1 MANNCNTAL
10 YYPDQFDIIDDLIT
24 FHPEEVE
31 NYINT
36 TYEPKTAA
44 KLIDAIH
51 KGEFDENWGV
61 TSAPIID
68 NPKDGKRLE
77 NDTIFSKPNTSQSI
91 RSYFEGNQTGGD
103 IAYNRLLKDFKNKVI
118 SLLIFDKDSQK
129 GVVNPN
135 VTTSSGLSLI
145 NERLY
150 NYKMELAKELAD
162 YLGTDSSWIGNTNLS
177 DREFTKKMWSIIGQ
191 FELKKNIKAPDWNQ
205 HYGTYVLF
213 KNFDKLINDLFDF
226 IKIKKGY
233 DEDIKGIDMYDYTG
247 GIAPQDISWGTEEAA
262 DIAEYTSPLIKLLL
276 DYLPEVEIT
285 QNKEVDSVN
294 AITFTGF
301 NRVMTK
307 LIDYVNNSDNV
318 PQNLKDEIDKG
329 VNAKWDTL
337 IDEYIK
343 ILTSNDVNSQKINV
357 NYKTILIGKLRGI
370 KKYILGSASQL
381 SDNIKKT
388 FLAQVN
394 KTVDTQY
401 IVYRKQYNSN
411 TGQYEVYAQNL
422 HDDFINIQSLS
433 LQNSIKA
440 SLYRF
445 YHNPKQFQNLLTK
458 YGIEIKDDEIIIHHD
473 VINNKSIER
482 KLFKTTKN
490 IQITKVNGKYAFT
503 LNSKQDL
510 TDENSDNVVQL
521 IEDLLQINLPSDYA
535 NYIPII
541 SDNSKLF
548 SIFSKPLS
556 FALYAGN
563 DTAKKNF
570 EYEYQDEVIKTW
582 MYKNDFSTAARY
594 LSYIYGSD
602 TLNVLRNS
610 KGNNLP
616 LYQLGSYVYDFKK
629 LLREFDE
636 KYQSNTGKLIKAE
649 NVFKNNPLVRNRD
662 AVKRVYIRSEFNIG
676 SKQKE
681 ARDLTFSEVMELAI
695 IDDFYNNLYKNGNF
709 LLQPI
714 VYSDKRTHYLV
725 EFDAHK
731 LSLKP
736 GVSLRDTL
744 KIMGESFNT
753 KNYEQNIIDYIAE
766 YRKDKVKS
774 QIINLS
780 RRFSN
785 ALGLTST
792 LSKNSSW
799 NDVVKELNTILNK
812 IKTDYPTVKE
822 LRTVF
827 NNAQLYE
834 EFDLK
839 VEGGKIVGFNETLL
853 HNGEMYWNY
862 NRNKDTTQLFK
873 DRIEREKFQFAKDLW
888 NSDFSLTA
896 LRDPKLQGIFDKLK
910 DKDSKTFNKWYD
922 SYSKTMQLF
931 KIYDKQTHEEVIPSN
946 EVFDHTKY
954 DIELNPILNSYY
966 YAELT
971 LSPAYSE
978 ILFGDVAGYPSKY
991 KKEDGISNE
1000 DYYLFSEANRLT
1012 AQCKRTMA
1020 GGSTRHSYLQGTRYG
1035 VGSKVKI
1042 AVIDDPRG
1050 EIFNPLGEKD
1060 SKLALH
1066 DGGGW
1071 INPIYAIMENESLVD
1086 AAVAEDKKTIWTFTD
1101 KETGVL
1107 TEIKWAAYSLNNT
1120 RRRFSQFPADS
1131 SAEIMFR
1138 KMNSIPINKSLAKGI
1153 DFNKFYDPTNRSNSN
1168 YDRKVENFIYYWDQL
1183 NDITWRID
1191 YINNNNG
1198 VAEIHE
1204 TAVDKYGNIRTII
1217 DKNGNTQ
1224 NITRTRNQE
1233 ITNLYSLDQIFGG
1246 AYTQTLNPEL
1256 KVLEWSNTNIKILAN
1271 MVGVYQELKENMV
1284 GYIVNH
1290 SAIKVGVRQNNS
1302 LDTLKD
1308 LSVPFKTFEMSTK
1321 FGGVQMD
1328 ASHDVES
1335 GHVSE
1340 MSQMISSLIQA
1351 GFSTDLVDQIYKDI
1365 GQVAKAGID
1374 DWGVAI
1380 DSNNKDQIYKILGKA
1395 LIDSFNSTKRTG
1407 LGLTESFI
1415 VIAENEFKKN
1425 NIQIK
1430 IPFSSPD
1437 VKNAFVTT
1445 VISQL
1450 NKSGIRRKYDGL
1462 AAVLTP
1468 SAGVMM
1474 YYNWPGVNGTLTYQE
1489 FVKSLYDGRGSI
1501 GQKSLAIRQEY
1512 INIALSN
1519 GMTEEDGKLQFLND
1533 VFNKPILLG
1542 KYINPTLIEPRAKS
1556 DIDFYDTIVYKR
1568 VNEDWKQ
1575 AKTIRLDTIAKYD
1588 YVKSQLDPSQYNF
1601 AIWTAKPKDLKF
1613 GYTKF
1618 TGIVGNQSFEFNDY
1632 DTDIVRSNFYLKD
1645 IRHYITNL
1653 LKGKPDDSAIT
1664 QLGMNVDIIAKSLSG
1679 VFPANTINLIF
1690 RYANEYNP
1698 LDPPS
1703 EAYTNLVLGTLNH
1716 LINSAEQRTQE
1727 FYTALSDYQHN
1738 RPVSLN
1744 ITVNGVKLDNIINV
1758 TVKSGEIMLGK
1769 ANASKLGLRKND
1781 TIADV
1786 KAAGYR
1792 FFRDRILE
1800 ETSFPIDVDES
1811 LFDAVGF
1818 TSDNKKVLISIGSFN
1833 ENIKRINKTFS
1844 SEDFKDIN
1852 GDVYYKDEKLCASQ
1866 GKIFRE
1872 FTTSD
1877 GQKYYFINID
1887 SYDRLKELNRTEW
1900 FNTIRLNYNTHNWKK
1915 LLIAQNPDVF
1925 DKQGNINQGE
1935 SLELNLPDTL
1945 DINGQLTLT
1954 PGGKYLID
1962 KNLDQLDPSLL
1973 LNILRE
1979 NEDDRYF
1986 NYVENLSKR
1995 KYQSFLNQ
2003 LNYIAARI
2011 PTQSM
2016 QSFMP
2021 LEVIAFTDS
2030 DTNDVYVPRSLTW
2043 LEGADYKLKL
2053 IKWKL

>member
-1 MANNCNTAL
+1 MLIMANNCNTKL
-10 YYPDQFDIIDDLIT
+10 YYPEQFDIIDDLIT
-24 FHPEEVE
+24 FHPEAVE
-31 NYINT
+31 DYINS
-36 TYEPKTAA
+36 TYEPKTAS
-44 KLIDAIH
+44 KILKAIN

-61 TSAPIID
+61 TTVSTID
-68 NPKDGKRLE
+68 NPKNGKRLE
-77 NDTIFSKPNTSQSI
+77 NDTIFSQPNTSQSV
-91 RSYFEGNQTGGD
+91 RSYFEGNRTGGD

-135 VTTSSGLSLI
+135 VTTPSGLSLI
-145 NERLY
+145 NNELY
-150 NYKMELAKELAD
+150 NYKMELAKELAEF
-162 YLGTDSSWIGNTNLS
+162 LGLNTNWIGNTNLS
-177 DREFTKKMWSIIGQ
+177 NQEFTKNLWSVIGK
-191 FELKKNIKAPDWNQ
+191 FELVKNTNIPNWNS
-205 HYGTYVLF
+205 HYGSYVLL
-213 KNFDKLINDLFDF
+213 KNFDKLIKDLFDF
-226 IKIKKGY
+226 VQIKKGFG
-233 DEDIKGIDMYDYTG
+233 EDLKGIDMYDYTG

-262 DIAEYTSPLIKLLL
+262 DIAEYTSPLVKLLL
-276 DYLPEVEIT
+276 DYLPEVELA
-285 QNKEVDSVN
+285 QNKEIDSPN
-294 AITFTGF
+294 SITFTGF

-318 PQNLKDEIDKG
+318 PPYLKSEIDKG
-329 VNAKWDTL
+329 VNANWDLL

-343 ILTSNDVNSQKINV
+343 VLTGNDSTSQKINS
-357 NYKTILIGKLRGI
+357 NYKTILVGKLRGI
-370 KKYILGSASQL
+370 KKYILGKNAPL
-381 SDNIKKT
+381 PDNIKKT

-411 TGQYEVYAQNL
+411 TKQYEIYAQNL
-422 HDDFINIQSLS
+422 HDDFINVQSNS

-445 YHNPKQFQNLLTK
+445 WHNPKQFENLLTK

-473 VINNKSIER
+473 MMNNKPIQR
-482 KLFKTTKN
+482 KLFQSTKN
-490 IQITKVNGKYAFT
+490 IRITPANNKYNFSIDST
-503 LNSKQDL
+503 KQNL
-510 TDENSDNVVQL
+510 MDENSENVVQL
-521 IEDLLQINLPSDYA
+521 IEDLLQINLPSDYT

-548 SIFSKPLS
+548 SIFSKPLC

-582 MYKNDFSTAARY
+582 RYKNDFSTAARY

-616 LYQLGSYVYDFKK
+616 LYQLGSYIYDFKK

-636 KYQSNTGKLIKAE
+636 KYQSNTGELVKAI
-649 NVFKNNPLVRNRD
+649 NVFLNNPLYRNRD
-662 AVKRVYIRSEFNIG
+662 VVKRVYIRSEFNIG
-676 SKQKE
+676 NKQKE
-681 ARDLTFSEVMELAI
+681 TRDLTFSEVMQLALV
-695 IDDFYNNLYKNGNF
+695 DDFYNNLYKSSGNF

-725 EFDAHK
+725 EFDTSK
-731 LSLKP
+731 LLLNS
-736 GVSLRDTL
+736 GISLRDAL
-744 KIMGESFNT
+744 RKIGESFNS
-753 KNYEQNIIDYIAE
+753 KSLENSIIDYVAE

-774 QIINLS
+774 QIINLV

-785 ALGLTST
+785 ALNLN
-792 LSKNSSW
+792 LDISKNSTLTE
-799 NDVVKELNTILNK
+799 VTQTLNTILKK
-812 IKTDYPTVKE
+812 IQTNYPTVKE
-822 LRTVF
+822 LRSAF
-827 NNAQLYE
+827 QNSQLYE
-834 EFDLK
+834 EFDIK
-839 VEGGKIVGFNETLL
+839 VKDGKIVGFNETLF
-853 HNGEMYWNY
+853 HNAEMYWDY
-862 NRNKDTTQLFK
+862 NKNNQNTTKLFK
-873 DRIEREKFQFAKDLW
+873 NRIERERFQFAKDLW

-910 DKDSKTFNKWYD
+910 DKDPKVFSKWYD

-931 KIYDKQTHEEVIPSN
+931 KIYDKQTNEEVIPTSD
-946 EVFDHTKY
+946 VFDYNKY
-954 DIELNPILNSYY
+954 TIELNPILNSYY

-1012 AQCKRTMA
+1012 AQCKRTMV

-1120 RRRFSQFPADS
+1120 RRRFSQFPADN

-1168 YDRKVENFIYYWDQL
+1168 YNRKVENFIYYWDQL

-1217 DKNGNTQ
+1217 DENGNTQ

-1256 KVLEWSNTNIKILAN
+1256 KVLEWSNTNIKMLAN

-1328 ASHDVES
+1328 ASHDVEA

-1365 GQVAKAGID
+1365 GEVAKAGID
-1374 DWGVAI
+1374 EWGIAI
-1380 DSNNKDQIYKILGKA
+1380 DSNDKDQIYKILGKA

-1415 VIAENEFKKN
+1415 VIAENEFQKN

-1445 VISQL
+1445 VMSQL
-1450 NKSGIRRKYDGL
+1450 NKDSIRRKYDGL

-1489 FVKSLYDGRGSI
+1489 FVKSLYNGSGAI
-1501 GQKSLAIRQEY
+1501 GKKSLAIRQEY
-1512 INIALSN
+1512 IDIARNNGLS
-1519 GMTEEDGKLQFLND
+1519 EEEGKLQFLKNI
-1533 VFNKPILLG
+1533 FNKTILLG
-1542 KYINPTLIEPRAKS
+1542 KYINPTLVEPRAKS
-1556 DIDFYDTIVYKR
+1556 DIDFYDTIVYKG

-1588 YVKSQLDPSQYNF
+1588 YIKNQLDPSQYNF

-1618 TGIVGNQSFEFNDY
+1618 TGIVGDQSFKFNDY
-1632 DTDIVRSNFYLKD
+1632 DSDIVRSNFYLKD
-1645 IRHYITNL
+1645 IRHYIINL
-1653 LKGKPDDSAIT
+1653 LEGKPDDSAIT
-1664 QLGMNVDIIAKSLSG
+1664 KLGMNLDIIAKSLSG
-1679 VFPANTINLIF
+1679 VLPSQTVNLIF
-1690 RYANEYNP
+1690 RYINEYNP

-1703 EAYTNLVLGTLNH
+1703 EAYTNLILGTINN
-1716 LINSAEQRTQE
+1716 LIKTAEQRTQA
-1727 FYTALSDYQHN
+1727 FYTALSDYQHGKTN
-1738 RPVSLN
+1738 DLS
-1744 ITVNGVKLDNIINV
+1744 ITVNGVKLDKITNI

-1786 KAAGYR
+1786 KAAGHR

-1800 ETSFPIDVDES
+1800 ETSLPIDVDES

-1818 TSDNKKVLISIGSFN
+1818 TSDNKKVLISIGSFS
-1833 ENIKRINKTFS
+1833 ENINRINKTFS
-1844 SEDFKDIN
+1844 SEDFRETN
-1852 GDVYYKDEKLCASQ
+1852 GDIYYKDEELCKSQ

-1872 FTTSD
+1872 FTTRD

-1945 DINGQLTLT
+1945 NINGELTLT

-1962 KNLDQLDPSLL
+1962 KNLNQLNPNLL
-1973 LNILRE
+1973 LKILQE

-1986 NYVENLSKR
+1986 DYVENLSKR

-2021 LEVIAFTDS
+2021 LEVVAFTDS

-2043 LEGADYKLKL
+2043 LEGAKQKN
-2053 IKWKL
+2053 